1 MHLRARGGCWPCD
14 SSWGQWRRKAQA
26 QGAGHLS
33 HLCQGLRAAGCRRPW
48 LTAVDALGVQRVTI
62 GPPGQQYPHQQ
73 HGWPWCPSIWKPG
86 PVILSPGR
94 WAGEDSPLHR
104 MARLR
109 PRASAVPELMFSTR
123 RCFTFFSTGS
133 RAERASV
140 TEPVQL
146 GCWPAPAPA
155 HLLVISDL
163 RQGLRGL
170 H

>member
-1 MHLRARGGCWPCD
+1 M
-14 SSWGQWRRKAQA
+14 

-33 HLCQGLRAAGCRRPW
+33 HLCPGPEGHWLKEALADCRGRSGGAEGDHRPH
-48 LTAVDALGVQRVTI
+48 
-62 GPPGQQYPHQQ
+62 GQQDPHQQ
-73 HGWPWCPSIWKPG
+73 HGWPCCPSIWKLG
-86 PVILSPGR
+86 PAILSPGR
-94 WAGEDSPLHR
+94 WAGGEDSPLHR

-146 GCWPAPAPA
+146 GCWPTPAPA

-163 RQGLRGL
+163 RDRGGCTEL
-170 H
+170 W